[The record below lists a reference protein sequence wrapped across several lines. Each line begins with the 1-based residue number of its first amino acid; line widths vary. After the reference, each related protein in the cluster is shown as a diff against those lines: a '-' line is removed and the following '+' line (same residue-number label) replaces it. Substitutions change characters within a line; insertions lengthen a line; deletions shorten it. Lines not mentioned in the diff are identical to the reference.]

1 MPKSWTDG
9 ADAPVVRREQGH
21 LKDPLS
27 YKIKEYFL
35 GVPLNRHTLSSQRL
49 SKKNAFGV
57 LSSDCI
63 SSSAYGGE
71 QILVALIPAFGLAAF
86 TIFPPMI
93 GIIIL
98 MLIAITL
105 LYRDV
110 ITTYTSSGSAYLV
123 SRENFGRVVSQVA
136 AVELMFGYIITVSI
150 QSAAGVAALL

>member
-1 MPKSWTDG
+1 MPKSWSD
-9 ADAPVVRREQGH
+9 DAHVPVVKREQST

-27 YKIKEYFL
+27 YKIKKYFL
-35 GVPLNRHTLSSQRL
+35 GIPLNRHSLSSQRL
-49 SKKNAFGV
+49 DKKNAFGV

-93 GIIIL
+93 GIILL
-98 MLIAITL
+98 MLVVITFM
-105 LYRDV
+105 YKDV
-110 ITTYTSSGSAYLV
+110 IATYTLSGSAYLV

-136 AVELMFGYIITVSI
+136 AVELMFGYIITVAI
-150 QSAAGVAALL
+150 Q